1 MQVFTGGYVFYVH
14 VFLHV
19 KCKMSIT
26 EAVPGKAGLMLFLFL
41 VAMFGSIFVECL
53 VSFLFGLGLR

>member
-1 MQVFTGGYVFYVH
+1 MQVFTGEYVFYVH
-14 VFLHV
+14 MFLHV

-26 EAVPGKAGLMLFLFL
+26 EAIPGKAGLMLFLFL
-41 VAMFGSIFVECL
+41 VAVFGSIFVECL